1 MKKMNSNN
9 LNIQEEKINSNNFNI
24 QEDDPEP
31 VGDNDDNV
39 ELEANEIHDNGE
51 DKEPVNEMANNEA
64 MIKEV
69 NPSTR

>member
-1 MKKMNSNN
+1 MTLN
-9 LNIQEEKINSNNFNI
+9 LC
-24 QEDDPEP
+24 
-31 VGDNDDNV
+31 VGDNDDND
-39 ELEANEIHDNGE
+39 ELEANEIHDGE